1 MEVARRLSRV
11 NGKWTNDGS
20 RVRVGHFELADRP
33 LTLADSCGNAFVV
46 VLRGLHLRAASTDG
60 RHGEEAGEVAAAA
73 GCDEGEIKRVCAEAV
88 DKICTSGFVNY
99 FGLQRFGTNVHVPTH
114 ALGGSLLC
122 RKYVDALVGVLSP
135 RQAGLKPAVARAL
148 QAFEATVDAKAA
160 IKLLPK
166 RGAAAPHRLLT
177 AFSDAVAGG
186 MPREQAAVAALRRL
200 PRRQLL
206 MYVNALQALAFNRA
220 ASRRLGGDSGL
231 DPQRPV
237 AGDLVWSAADGA
249 AAAASEDPE
258 EAEAIGAGVGESLPP
273 PSDAQQPSRAALP
286 PNVRTLTAEEAASGS
301 YSLADVLLPL
311 PGHAV
316 TYPAHAVADQY
327 CAALREFGVECGG
340 DWDGWYEPSL
350 FDLPGGY
357 RPLLAFGARVQADV
371 VPYGHHTETLE
382 SSDLDRLEPRSTP
395 SPQQGGGGG
404 GGGGGGRDAE
414 AAVVGWLGV
423 CASRCR
429 RRCMR
434 RCSFAS
440 SFTSHSS
447 PTSRHVA
454 RGTCSLPMQV
464 RPTHRALRAA
474 VPCCVS

>member
-1 MEVARRLSRV
+1 MAKENRTTADALLQLANAASCPVHAFGIAGTKDRRAVTVQQVTARILSKEGGRGTGEAAGLMEVARRLSRV

-114 ALGGSLLC
+114 AIGGSLLC

-177 AFSDAVAGG
+177 AFSDAVADG

-220 ASRRLGGDSGL
+220 ASRRLRGDNGL

-237 AGDLVWSAADGA
+237 AGDLVGA
-249 AAAASEDPE
+249 
-258 EAEAIGAGVGESLPP
+258 LPME
-273 PSDAQQPSRAALP
+273 QQPRRAKI
-286 PNVRTLTAEEAASGS
+286 RRRRRRS
-301 YSLADVLLPL
+301 
-311 PGHAV
+311 
-316 TYPAHAVADQY
+316 
-327 CAALREFGVECGG
+327 
-340 DWDGWYEPSL
+340 
-350 FDLPGGY
+350 
-357 RPLLAFGARVQADV
+357 ARA
-371 VPYGHHTETLE
+371 
-382 SSDLDRLEPRSTP
+382 
-395 SPQQGGGGG
+395 
-404 GGGGGGRDAE
+404 
-414 AAVVGWLGV
+414 W
-423 CASRCR
+423 ASRCLHHPTRSSR
-429 RRCMR
+429 RVQHC
-434 RCSFAS
+434 
-440 SFTSHSS
+440 
-447 PTSRHVA
+447 
-454 RGTCSLPMQV
+454 
-464 RPTHRALRAA
+464 RPTFAH
-474 VPCCVS
+474 